1 MMERLQKFSELDV
14 NYTEMQETLKG
25 FSELAAKVSVTPIS
39 LINLIDAFTL
49 QGERTVDMGQ
59 G

>member
-25 FSELAAKVSVTPIS
+25 LSELAAKVSVTPIS